1 MGYLMMLSQKLN
13 RVKWSPPLHSQIE
26 VTAATYLGPLGTKGD
41 VTPPSGE
48 LTPISVDGYE
58 TDTSGP
64 LPRYKAPVCST
75 QFDKIAKRFRGLRP
89 LDAITKAAGSSVVFL
104 GTLGLLLLWVIL
116 GITLGPSDVW
126 QIVMQNASSIQCY
139 VSDTLL
145 MRQQFNTCSQF
156 LKDIGELRSRNRSIV
171 RMLRNL
177 TPSQRE
183 EFLIEQEKQRG
194 SRSRSQDPYDQKK
207 AEKTAFKIKTSFDK
221 VCDHVATAVG
231 SLASLILYVI
241 GIGVWLGTGPLLSFN
256 NEWQLYINTAVAVQL
271 TFTSMFL
278 QNVRRRHADS
288 LGRTL
293 SSVKEVDCELEWRL
307 RSVTGDLMPNL
318 SFTIEPPET
327 TRTERF
333 IDIYAYVVGSG
344 VGVALSTVVVAVW
357 LGVGHLLRWNSN
369 WWLIIGTY
377 TGLVGFVDGF
387 VLRNVYFRQSKILN
401 EHLEALKEK
410 DKDVFSL
417 LNIPITEENHSSN
430 KRSLSFRISNKTVV
444 LCAHPLSVIAS
455 LVVVVG
461 LICVATG
468 LLWSETGQLICNT
481 PTMIVEGFL
490 LIVLFQAHNMSNV
503 KRREQFGA
511 VLERRN
517 ILKGHL
523 KRSDVKEDGAA
534 SVISLEIQVKH

>member
-1 MGYLMMLSQKLN
+1 MCKFFLIADSNLDRN
-13 RVKWSPPLHSQIE
+13 VERIV
-26 VTAATYLGPLGTKGD
+26 
-41 VTPPSGE
+41 
-48 LTPISVDGYE
+48 LTCI
-58 TDTSGP
+58 
-64 LPRYKAPVCST
+64 R
-75 QFDKIAKRFRGLRP
+75 
-89 LDAITKAAGSSVVFL
+89 
-104 GTLGLLLLWVIL
+104 
-116 GITLGPSDVW
+116 
-126 QIVMQNASSIQCY
+126 
-139 VSDTLL
+139 SDTLL

-156 LKDIGELRSRNRSIV
+156 LKDIGELRSRNRSLV

-183 EFLIEQEKQRG
+183 EFLIQ
-194 SRSRSQDPYDQKK
+194 QDKEPGALSPDVYDPKIV
-207 AEKTAFKIKTSFDK
+207 EKTTSKIKTTFDK

-231 SLASLILYVI
+231 SLPSLILYVI

-293 SSVKEVDCELEWRL
+293 SSIKEVDCELEWRL
-307 RSVTGDLMPNL
+307 RFVTGDLMPNL
-318 SFTIEPPET
+318 SFAIEPPET

-344 VGVALSTVVVAVW
+344 VGVALSTAVVAVW
-357 LGVGHLLRWNSN
+357 LGVGHLLQWNSN

-417 LNIPITEENHSSN
+417 LNIPTAKEKNSN
-430 KRSLSFRISNKTVV
+430 DKKSLSFRISNKTVV
-444 LCAHPLSVIAS
+444 LCAHPLSVIGS
-455 LVVVVG
+455 LVVVIG

-517 ILKGHL
+517 FL
-523 KRSDVKEDGAA
+523 KRYVKRSEVKEDEAA
-534 SVISLEIQVKH
+534 SVISLEIQVKD